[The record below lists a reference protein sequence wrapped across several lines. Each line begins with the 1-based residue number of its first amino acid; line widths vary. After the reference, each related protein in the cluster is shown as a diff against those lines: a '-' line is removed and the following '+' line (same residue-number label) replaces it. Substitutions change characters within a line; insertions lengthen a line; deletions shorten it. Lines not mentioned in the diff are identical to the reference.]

1 MEDYKFKDDRIAC
14 STTLLGT
21 GGFGEV
27 YLGSCDG
34 QEAAIK
40 RVLLTNLD
48 ANEPKREEEFLSKFH
63 HRNIVRLLHVT
74 EDSNFK

>member
-1 MEDYKFKDDRIAC
+1 MASYRFQDARMTCLNEEIGR
-14 STTLLGT
+14 

-48 ANEPKREEEFLSKFH
+48 THEPKREEEFLSKFH

>member
-1 MEDYKFKDDRIAC
+1 MASYRFQDARMTCLNEEIGR
-14 STTLLGT
+14 

-40 RVLLTNLD
+40 RVLLSKLD
-48 ANEPKREEEFLSKFH
+48 ENAPNREVDFLGQFH
-63 HRNIVRLLHVT
+63 HRNIVRLFHIKPTSDFL
-74 EDSNFK
+74 